1 MGLEGR
7 LRKLEGAAL
16 REEFGDWPLEDQL
29 ESVAQKIYD
38 VKFFH
43 QYHNPEHK
51 YWCTDR
57 EIRLAM
63 YIAEIIEAERE
74 DKAPPPYDPARY
86 RVAKIPEIF
95 APYLRR
101 WETGSLGGPQ
111 SERDRWLYNNRH
123 HSKADRERIAWE
135 RSPEGR
141 HAKAL
146 ERVEHWRHDHEFLNR
161 NRALVGLPPRPED
174 EDRNLSEAL
183 AELAEIE
190 AEIELGGN

>member
-1 MGLEGR
+1 VGLESR

-16 REEFGDWPLEDQL
+16 QEVPDWPLEDQL

-74 DKAPPPYDPARY
+74 GEAPPYDPARY

-123 HSKADRERIAWE
+123 RAKADRERIAWE

-141 HAKAL
+141 RAKAL
-146 ERVEHWRHDHEFLNR
+146 ERVEAARRDLDYR
-161 NRALVGLPPRPED
+161 NGVRVRYFAEPPIPEQED
-174 EDRNLSEAL
+174 ERLSKAL
-183 AELAEIE
+183 DELAEIE
-190 AEIELGGN
+190 AELEAGSRE